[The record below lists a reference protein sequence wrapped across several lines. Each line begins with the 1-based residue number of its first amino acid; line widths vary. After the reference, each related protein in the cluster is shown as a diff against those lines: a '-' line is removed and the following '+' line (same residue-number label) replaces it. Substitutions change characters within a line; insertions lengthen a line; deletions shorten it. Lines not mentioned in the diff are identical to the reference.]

1 MGRFDSGHFHRLV
14 DYLSRSGGVEK
25 CLPYPGMTPVPAGFD
40 EFANRDS
47 QATESNWS
55 DICPAYALALLT
67 SGGYALPQDDADMEV
82 LWDELSGNSTLLWP
96 DVRDIVERGW
106 AWLDAHPVDTS
117 TQH

>member
-1 MGRFDSGHFHRLV
+1 MGRFDSDHFHRLV
-14 DYLSRSGGVEK
+14 DFLSRSGGVEN
-25 CLPYPGMTPVPAGFD
+25 CLPYPGMTQVPAGFD

-55 DICPAYALALLT
+55 DVCPAYALALLT
-67 SGGYALPQDDADMEV
+67 SGGYALPRDEADMEV
-82 LWDELSGNSTLLWP
+82 LWDELSGSSSLLWP